1 MIQAKQNN
9 LSRDLDK
16 LPSNEKSNISIHK
29 KMSKLV
35 HFFNRKQNISIQQQQ
50 QTFLSPEARNVNQI
64 KQTK

>member
-50 QTFLSPEARNVNQI
+50 
-64 KQTK
+64 